1 MNGILLPGIIA
12 IGFILYLISVYNSFV
27 TTKTR
32 IEASIQEIGNQ
43 LKRQANLIPN
53 LQESA
58 KGYLK
63 HEKEIYTL
71 ITSTRKAVDTATGD
85 TTGKGLDSVE
95 KSLGSLTGRLSILVE
110 SNPELKADSLIQDM
124 MSELRDTADKLMY
137 ARRSVI
143 DLTLQYNQMLVVFP
157 TNIIA
162 NIFGFTRQAG
172 IATPMSGEHLEV
184 SNSETKDVRV
194 SL

>member
-1 MNGILLPGIIA
+1 MGLLLPGIVV
-12 IGFILYLISVYNSFV
+12 IGLLLYIGSVYNTFQ
-27 TTKTR
+27 TTDTR
-32 IEASIQEIGNQ
+32 IEAAVQEIGNQ

>member
-12 IGFILYLISVYNSFV
+12 IGLILYLVSVYNSFV

-32 IEASIQEIGNQ
+32 IEAAIQEIGNQ

-53 LQESA
+53 LESSA

-63 HEKEIYTL
+63 HEKEIFSL
-71 ITSTRKAVDTATGD
+71 ITSARKAVDVAAGD
-85 TTGKGLDSVE
+85 KTGKGLDGVE
-95 KSLGSLTGRLSILVE
+95 STLGNLTGRMSILVE
-110 SNPELKADSLIQDM
+110 SNPELKGNTLLQDM
-124 MSELRDTADKLMY
+124 MNELRDTADKLMY

-143 DLTLQYNQMLVVFP
+143 DLTQQYNQMLVVFP

-162 NIFGFTRQAG
+162 NIFGFTKLAG
-172 IATPMSGEHLEV
+172 LSTPTSGAHLEV
-184 SNSETKDVRV
+184 SMDETKDTKVTF
-194 SL
+194 